1 MNISLSSS
9 PFSGLSS
16 DNVLAVL
23 CTKDTLSRDPAFS
36 ELDSAHGGVIKKTVE
51 EEGFSAKWKKIH
63 ILRLSEPGPRLVF
76 LIGLDDSKLP
86 YNQLLRQ
93 AGAIAADSGNSYG
106 VKRLHIA
113 ILGELENNT
122 SLRTATRLL
131 AEGALLSAQKRFS
144 LKSKQGN
151 DKEIEEVVFMWP
163 GQDTLVLEEAVRRA
177 RIISRG
183 VGVARDLVNEPAG
196 TLTPPALADR
206 VAQLADDTL
215 TVTIHGVDWLREKG
229 MSGILGV
236 GAGSSSEPRLI
247 EAVYDPGDT
256 KNKELLLVGKGIT
269 FDSGGLSL
277 KPRDSMATMKC
288 DMAGAASVAGL
299 AAIISDLEPGRRVR
313 MLLAAAENMPDG
325 SAIKIG
331 DVLHMYGGKT
341 VEVLNTD
348 AEGRLVLADAL
359 SYGTEFDPE
368 AVIDLATLTGASVVA
383 LGKSS
388 AAVMGTSSELIRDV
402 LSASDHA
409 GECIWELPLIEHYRT
424 MLESKIADLKNIG
437 DRWGGAITAGL
448 FLSEFTRDK
457 PWAHIDIA
465 GPAWMDKAQPA
476 FPEGGTGFGVA
487 TLIEMLSPFAG

>member
-16 DNVLAVL
+16 EDILAVL
-23 CTKDTLSRDPAFS
+23 CTKESLNRDPAFS
-36 ELDSAHGGVIKKTVE
+36 ELDRAHDGILTRLIEV
-51 EEGFSAKWKKIH
+51 EGFSAKWKKSH
-63 ILRLSEPGPRLVF
+63 IFRLNEPGPRILI
-76 LIGLDDSKLP
+76 LIGLNDSKLP
-86 YNQLLRQ
+86 FNHLLRQ
-93 AGAIAADSGNSYG
+93 AGGMAVDSGKSYG
-106 VKRLHIA
+106 AKRLHIS
-113 ILGELENNT
+113 ILGALENDT
-122 SLRTATRLL
+122 SLRTSTRLL
-131 AEGALLSAQKRFS
+131 AEGALLASQKRFS
-144 LKSKQGN
+144 LKSKEGN
-151 DKEIEEVVFMWP
+151 EQSLDELVIMWP
-163 GQDTLVLEEAVRRA
+163 GQDTLVLEDAVRRA
-177 RIISRG
+177 RITARGAGIS
-183 VGVARDLVNEPAG
+183 RDLVNEPAG
-196 TLTPPALADR
+196 TLNPVALADR

-215 TVTIHGVDWLREKG
+215 TVTIHDVEWLKDKG
-229 MSGILGV
+229 MNGILGV
-236 GAGSSSEPRLI
+236 GAGSSCEPRLI
-247 EAVYDPGDT
+247 EAVYDPGEAEG
-256 KNKELLLVGKGIT
+256 KELLIVGKGIT

-277 KPRDSMATMKC
+277 KPRDAMGTMKC
-288 DMAGAASVAGL
+288 DMAGAAAVAGL
-299 AAIISDLEPGRRVR
+299 ASVISDLQPGRRVR

-331 DVLHMYGGKT
+331 DVLNIYGGKT

-368 AVIDLATLTGASVVA
+368 AVVDLATLTGASVVA
-383 LGKSS
+383 LGKFS
-388 AAVMGTSSELIRDV
+388 AAVMGTSSELVRDV
-402 LSASDHA
+402 LSASEQA
-409 GECIWELPLIEHYRT
+409 GEYIWELPLISYYRT

-487 TLIEMLSPFAG
+487 TLIEILAPFKG